1 MYIEMLII
9 AIIII
14 YMFMVNGKI
23 NKDNI
28 FSNNSK
34 LCNLLKEKDYDFLL
48 VAKYGDR
55 VYDPN
60 EVFMK
65 RIRNGLIV
73 AAALIFLFLSQMSYL
88 TVIAAIV
95 VG

>member
-9 AIIII
+9 AIIVI

-48 VAKYGDR
+48 IAKYGDR

-73 AAALIFLFLSQMSYL
+73 AAALIFLF
-88 TVIAAIV
+88 
-95 VG
+95 

>member
-28 FSNNSK
+28 FTNNSK

-48 VAKYGDR
+48 ISKYGDR

-60 EVFMK
+60 
-65 RIRNGLIV
+65 
-73 AAALIFLFLSQMSYL
+73 
-88 TVIAAIV
+88 
-95 VG
+95 

>member
-28 FSNNSK
+28 FTNNSK

-65 RIRNGLIV
+65 KIGRAHV
-73 AAALIFLFLSQMSYL
+73 
-88 TVIAAIV
+88 
-95 VG
+95 